1 MSEASQIATQHQTQ
15 RCRRTAGRGVEVILG
30 RFSTYVRIQSSTI
43 SSLKRHAQAHV
54 EFCTWGNSFYYGD
67 LLFNFPAPFMLP
79 SFIIHHS
86 LITLFCA
93 HKNEMHH
100 SFCIV
105 LLCLVMSSAKKILIT
120 GSTDGIGLETA
131 KKLIQQGHTVLLHG
145 RSSKKLA
152 ATFQQLKEFQQ
163 SNDQIETYRADLS
176 KMEEV
181 TNMAKK
187 VTEKHSQIDV
197 LINNAGVFKTPNTKT
212 ESGLDIRFVV
222 NTIAPYLLTKQLLPI
237 IPTTTGRIINLS
249 SAAQAPV
256 NFRAWSD
263 VTKNYSDFDAY
274 AQSKLAIIMW
284 SNHLAATLKE
294 SPIIVSINPA
304 SMLGTKMVREAFG
317 QPGKDVGIGV
327 RILVQAALGDEFAN
341 ASGKYYDN
349 DNQRFAEPGSDALNP
364 SKNAQLVEEME
375 RILQQELEKCSS

>member
-1 MSEASQIATQHQTQ
+1 MLLS
-15 RCRRTAGRGVEVILG
+15 
-30 RFSTYVRIQSSTI
+30 
-43 SSLKRHAQAHV
+43 
-54 EFCTWGNSFYYGD
+54 NSF
-67 LLFNFPAPFMLP
+67 
-79 SFIIHHS
+79 IHS
-86 LITLFCA
+86 LTILFCA
-93 HKNEMHH
+93 HKNGMHH
-100 SFCIV
+100 SFGIV
-105 LLCLVMSSAKKILIT
+105 LLCFLVMSSAKKILIT

-145 RSSKKLA
+145 RSSEKLS
-152 ATFQQLKEFQQ
+152 ATYQQLKEFQQ
-163 SNDQIETYRADLS
+163 SDDQIETYRADLS

-181 TNMAKK
+181 SNMAKQ

-197 LINNAGVFKTPNTKT
+197 LINNAGVLKTPNTKT
-212 ESGLDIRFVV
+212 ESGMDIRFVV

-237 IPTTTGRIINLS
+237 IPATTGRIINVS
-249 SAAQAPV
+249 SAGQAPV

-274 AQSKLAIIMW
+274 SESKLAIIMW

-294 SPIIVSINPA
+294 SPMIVSINPA
-304 SMLGTKMVREAFG
+304 SLLGTKMVREGFG

-375 RILQQELEKCSS
+375 RILQRELEKSSS